1 MNANIL
7 ELVQYITWLATEREE
22 VLSPIRLVKFLY
34 LADLYNA
41 RRNKGRTLTGWPWK
55 FVHYGPFCVEAL
67 KEIDETVNRGMIEAI
82 SYESRFDD
90 EPHFLYKYE
99 SEQDPTMASTLPI
112 YVIGPLQGAIKKW
125 GGDTF
130 ALLDHVYFE
139 TEPMKNVHPGDTLDF
154 TSAKEPEPH
163 EEIQVKRLSRRK
175 IKKGKELIERIKE
188 SQKECFVAEP
198 EQIYD
203 ESYFEALNY
212 VNDEGLELKVEGKAK
227 IEDSVEELD

>member
-1 MNANIL
+1 VNIL
-7 ELVQYITWLATEREE
+7 ELVQYLTWLATEREE

-41 RRNKGRTLTGWPWK
+41 RRNKGRTLTSWSWK
-55 FVHYGPFCVEAL
+55 FVHYGPFCMEAL
-67 KEIDETVNRGMIEAI
+67 KEIDEAVNRGMIEAI

-90 EPHFLYKYE
+90 ELHFLYKYE
-99 SEQDPTMASTLPI
+99 SEQEPAISSTLPI

-125 GGDTF
+125 AGDTF

-139 TEPMKNVHPGDTLDF
+139 TEPMKNVNPGDMLDF
-154 TSAKEPEPH
+154 TNAKEPEPH
-163 EEIQVKRLSRRK
+163 EEIQVRRLSKKK

-188 SQKECFVAEP
+188 NQKECFIAEP

-203 ESYFEALNY
+203 EAYFEALNY
-212 VNDEGLELKVEGKAK
+212 LNGEGLELTVEGEAR